1 MKGELTLE
9 GMEFLC
15 RHGCLPQEK
24 ENDNL
29 FVVNF
34 SGTYDMTA
42 AASSDALSDAIDCAL
57 IYRTVAREMEIP
69 ANLLEHLCTRICDA
83 LAGAFPGL
91 ESFSVE
97 VCKRNPPLDG
107 TARWSKVK
115 MSR

>member
-1 MKGELTLE
+1 MKGALTLE
-9 GMEFLC
+9 GLEFLC

-42 AASSDALSDAIDCAL
+42 AASSDTLSDAIDCAL
-57 IYRTVAREMEIP
+57 IYRIVAREMGIP
-69 ANLLEHLCTRICDA
+69 ANLLEHLCARIYDA
-83 LAGAFPGL
+83 IAGAFPEL

-97 VCKRNPPLDG
+97 VCKRNPPVDG
-107 TARWSKVK
+107 SVGWSKVK